1 MKPLYSL
8 FFGLVLFLFLLES
21 TSFAGRSRQD
31 YVDGCQSKDGRFIVT
46 AELVGANPKNPKAG
60 QWKFHW
66 KDTKTNEMQTGDLL
80 GLPPVGAFAHIF
92 VAPEGETFAVWN
104 PFAYCA
110 SKSAPDHK
118 LGNGGKFVNGE
129 DKNWP
134 DHPALAHRLVV
145 YRKTGEVVKTLTIK
159 DFLETAELAEVFMI
173 FHTVRWVTEYPGL
186 SFAGAPRVAYGTYRI
201 SPDYTVLEFTA
212 PNLGNKGK
220 RTVRVDLTKGAL
232 LSPAAKLVPVKTP
245 TRPFQG
251 PDRVTQDEQYLWQP
265 SLDPVRIAGSLKTGA
280 K

>member
-1 MKPLYSL
+1 MKPLFSTAI
-8 FFGLVLFLFLLES
+8 GLALFLTAS
-21 TSFAGRSRQD
+21 TAFAGRARQD
-31 YVDGCQSKDGRFIVT
+31 YVDGCQSQDGRFVVT
-46 AELVGANPKNPKAG
+46 TELVGANPKDPKAG
-60 QWKFHW
+60 RWKFHW
-66 KDTKTNEMQTGDLL
+66 KDTKSNETQTGDLL

-92 VAPEGETFAVWN
+92 VAPGGETFAVWN
-104 PFAYCA
+104 PFAYCPT
-110 SKSAPDHK
+110 KSAPDGK

-159 DFLETAELAEVFMI
+159 DFLEPAELPEVFMV

-186 SFAGAPRVAYGTYRI
+186 SFGGAPRVGYGTYRV

-212 PNLGNKGK
+212 PKLGKNKSG
-220 RTVRVDLTKGAL
+220 RTVRANLMTGAL
-232 LSPAAKLVPVKTP
+232 LEPAAKLDPVKTP
-245 TRPFQG
+245 IRPFQG

-265 SLDPVRIAGSLKTGA
+265 SLDPARIAGSLKASA